1 MEHLLFKE
9 YAILNSAS
17 FTRLMACG
25 ALVTAFVAAPV
36 SAQIPVASSARTIP
50 TEVEQS
56 EGRVTQIISRAEDHF
71 RRGKLNLED
80 NKRNQARE
88 EFDKAVDSILE
99 SGFDVRASQK
109 LQTYYLEL
117 VERIYREEV
126 PLQQPNSPSSVQ
138 TQLVAHN
145 TQDPAT
151 QKAATPQIGFRDQKF
166 EPSPLDELSKL
177 VLTESEKTVSSEDLL
192 ALEQAQK
199 NVNFS
204 FTLNPLIQQYI
215 NYYQGSRGRATMEGG
230 LRRSGQFMR
239 LARKIFA
246 EEGVPLDITW
256 LGQVES
262 AWRVKAVS
270 WASASGLW
278 QFIPSTGRQYNLRQN
293 AYIDERNSIEQSTR
307 ASARYLKTLA
317 RRYNGNWELAMAAY
331 NTGEGN
337 IDRAISRAGTANFW
351 MIYPYIAQETR
362 NYVPNILAVILIAKN
377 PEKYG
382 FKNIK
387 PDAPWSYDVVR
398 VPTATSLQ
406 LVADATD
413 TNVDHIRSLNPELK
427 RDVTP
432 RGDVY
437 DVRIPAG
444 RAKQFA
450 ALIQRIPVE
459 RRETARL
466 ISVAPG
472 EDWASVANRTGINA
486 AQLQSMN
493 NGVDLKSTRHLVVPS
508 GGVKLTKWVRST
520 PANTAGAAP
529 SGIDKV
535 RARKGDTI
543 LRIANARNLDPNDVA
558 RLNGISVNAELKSG
572 QEIKVPSTAAAPSRR
587 R

>member
-1 MEHLLFKE
+1 M
-9 YAILNSAS
+9 SAS
-17 FTRLMACG
+17 FPRLMA
-25 ALVTAFVAAPV
+25 LVGLLTVLVASAA
-36 SAQIPVASSARTIP
+36 SSFAQIPVASSARSIP
-50 TEVEQS
+50 TAVEQS
-56 EGRVTQIISRAEDHF
+56 EGRIAQIIARAEDHF
-71 RRGKLNLED
+71 RKGKLNLED
-80 NKRNQARE
+80 NKREQARE

-126 PLQQPNSPSSVQ
+126 PLQQPGTPNITS
-138 TQLVAHN
+138 TQLVAQN
-145 TQDPAT
+145 TQDQAT
-151 QKAATPQIGFRDQKF
+151 QKPQPPPQIGFRDQKF

-177 VLTESEKTVSSEDLL
+177 VLTESEKQVSGEDLL

-215 NYYQGSRGRATMEGG
+215 NYYQGPRGRATMETG
-230 LRRSGQFMR
+230 LRRSGQFMK

-246 EEGVPLDITW
+246 EEGVPVDVTW

-262 AWRVKAVS
+262 LWKTKAVS

-278 QFIPSTGRQYNLRQN
+278 QFVPSTGRMYGLRQT
-293 AYIDERNSIEQSTR
+293 AYLDERNSIEQATR
-307 ASARYLKTLA
+307 ASARHLKDLA
-317 RRYNGNWELAMAAY
+317 KRYNGNWELAMAAY
-331 NTGEGN
+331 NTGAGN

-382 FKNIK
+382 FKGIR
-387 PDAPWSYDVVR
+387 PDAPMSYDVVQ

-406 LVADATD
+406 LIADATD
-413 TNVDHIRSLNPELK
+413 TNVDYIRTLNPELK

-432 RGDVY
+432 RGDAY
-437 DVRIPAG
+437 NVRIPAG

-450 ALIQRIPVE
+450 SLIQRISPDH
-459 RRETARL
+459 RETARV

-472 EDWASVANRTGINA
+472 EDLQSVANRTGVNI
-486 AQLQSMN
+486 AQLQAMN
-493 NGVDLKSTRHLVVPS
+493 SGVDLKSTTKLVVPNS
-508 GGVKLTKWVRST
+508 GVKLTKWVRAT
-520 PANTAGAAP
+520 AAP
-529 SGIDKV
+529 KTDGEAAAPGIDRV

-543 LRIANARNLDPNDVA
+543 ARIAAARNLDPNDVA
-558 RLNGISVNAELKSG
+558 RLNGIPVDAELRAG
-572 QEIKVPSTAAAPSRR
+572 QEIKIPSSVSTPSRR

>member
-1 MEHLLFKE
+1 M
-9 YAILNSAS
+9 SAS
-17 FTRLMACG
+17 FPRLKACV
-25 ALVTAFVAAPV
+25 ALLVALAACAAPTF
-36 SAQIPVASSARTIP
+36 AQIPVASSARTIP
-50 TEVEQS
+50 TAVEQS
-56 EGRVTQIISRAEDHF
+56 EGRIAQVIARAEDHF

-80 NKRNQARE
+80 NKREQARE

-126 PLQQPNSPSSVQ
+126 PLQQPSAPIT
-138 TQLVAHN
+138 TQLVAQN
-145 TQDPAT
+145 TQT
-151 QKAATPQIGFRDQKF
+151 QEQKAPPPAQIGFRDQTF

-177 VLTESEKTVSSEDLL
+177 VLTPDEQRVSGEDLV

-199 NVNFS
+199 NVNFT

-215 NYYQGSRGRATMEGG
+215 NFYQSRGRSTMENG
-230 LRRSGQFMR
+230 LRRSGQFMK
-239 LARKIFA
+239 LAKKIFA
-246 EEGVPLDITW
+246 EEGVPIDVTW

-262 AWRVKAVS
+262 AWKVRAVS

-278 QFIPSTGRQYNLRQN
+278 QFIPSTGRTYGLRQN
-293 AYIDERNSIEQSTR
+293 AYLDERNSFEQATR
-307 ASARYLKTLA
+307 ASARHLKDLSK
-317 RRYNGNWELAMAAY
+317 RYNGNWELAMAAY
-331 NTGEGN
+331 NTGAGN

-382 FKNIK
+382 FKGIK
-387 PDAPWSYDVVR
+387 ADSPMSYDVVQ
-398 VPTATSLQ
+398 VPTATGLQ

-413 TNVDHIRSLNPELK
+413 SNVDYIRSLNPELK

-437 DVRIPAG
+437 NVRIPAG

-450 ALIQRIPVE
+450 SLIQRIPAE

-472 EDWASVANRTGINA
+472 EDWQGIANRTGFNA
-486 AQLQSMN
+486 SQLQAMN
-493 NGVDLKSTRHLVVPS
+493 GGVDLKSTTKLVAPS
-508 GGVKLTKWVRST
+508 GGMKLTKWVRST
-520 PANTAGAAP
+520 ATATSGTAAP
-529 SGIDKV
+529 AGLDKV

-543 LRIANARNLDPNDVA
+543 ASIAAARNLDATEVA
-558 RLNGISVNAELKSG
+558 RLNGIAVDSELRAG
-572 QEIKVPSTAAAPSRR
+572 QEIKIPSSSTTAPSRR